1 VDIPCAGWEHRDVAR
16 VERLT
21 PDLSEY
27 PDLVMILL
35 GLRVRTLRGLRT
47 FAGLGPQIE
56 KSAQTRPEGLLAH
69 NFFFWSLLPP
79 HGGIRQ
85 YWRDLDS
92 LERWTRSDPHRTWW
106 LNFMRDTGGT
116 GFWHEAY
123 FMRGGIDAIYDDVGA
138 SIGLASFAPA
148 TQARGRMFSSRE
160 RSGHAGEPAAPVV
173 GEAELYG
180 AAAPAGEG
188 R

>member
-1 VDIPCAGWEHRDVAR
+1 MAR

-21 PDLSEY
+21 PDLSKH

-35 GLRVRTLRGLRT
+35 GMRVRRLVGLKTLL
-47 FAGLGPQIE
+47 GLGPQIE
-56 KSAQTRPEGLLAH
+56 ASAGERPDGLLH
-69 NFFFWSLLPP
+69 HELFVWSLRPP
-79 HGGIRQ
+79 HVGIRQ

-92 LERWTRSDPHRTWW
+92 LEHWTRSAPHREWW

-123 FMRGGIDAIYDDVGA
+123 FMRGGIDAIYDDVGIA
-138 SIGLASFAPA
+138 PGLSAFAP
-148 TQARGRMFSSRE
+148 THVARGQMFSSRT
-160 RSGHAGEPAAPVV
+160 RAGAAGEPAPAAVS
-173 GEAELYG
+173 ETELYG
-180 AAAPAGEG
+180 AEPSAAE